1 MYLDYYKLKTHP
13 FKTNPDPEF
22 LWFGEKHKEALSLLK
37 YGISRRDG
45 FLLLTGDVGT
55 GKTSLIRYLIRL
67 IDSSALVA
75 TIHDPD
81 MPAIDF
87 FNYLSEEFKMNR
99 VFSNKAD
106 FLIQFKKFLLRAYSE
121 HKSIFVII
129 DEAQRL
135 NHERLEEIRLLS
147 NIELDDQKLINIFFI
162 GQSEI
167 EQILMDERNK
177 AIRQRINLS
186 YHIEPL
192 DELETV
198 KYIAHRLK
206 TAGSKRGIFTVNAC
220 RDIFAISGGVPR
232 LINSICDCALLS
244 GFVEGRKVVDSKLI
258 NECQVDLRI
267 PIGTIIQQRHFT
279 LNGFLSKAIRFFR
292 ERYWPLYYVL
302 SDIARSA
309 WHSSLSGISTAA
321 PKLSTAGSRASSA
334 LGLFFK
340 QIRSRIRKCR
350 AKKT

>member
-1 MYLDYYKLKTHP
+1 MYLDYYKLKTYP

-37 YGISRRDG
+37 YGILKRDG

-67 IDSSALVA
+67 NDSSALVA

-81 MPAIDF
+81 MPAIDL
-87 FNYLSEEFKMNR
+87 FNYLSEEFKMDR

-106 FLIQFKKFLLRAYSE
+106 FLIQFKKFLLRAHSE
-121 HKSIFVII
+121 HKSIFLII

-177 AIRQRINLS
+177 AISQRINLR
-186 YHIEPL
+186 YHIQPL

-198 KYIAHRLK
+198 NYIAHRLK
-206 TAGSKRGIFTVNAC
+206 IAGSNRGIFTVNAC

-244 GFVEGRKVVDSKLI
+244 GFAEGRKVVDSRLI

-267 PIGTIIQQRHFT
+267 PIGTIIPQRHFT
-279 LNGFLSKAIRFFR
+279 LNGFLSKAPRFFG
-292 ERYWPLYYVL
+292 ERYRPLCYAL

-309 WHSSLSGISTAA
+309 WHRSLSGISTAT
-321 PKLSTAGSRASSA
+321 PKAAAAWSRAASA

-340 QIRSRIRKCR
+340 RIRSRIRK
-350 AKKT
+350 

>member
-1 MYLDYYKLKTHP
+1 MYLDYYKLKTYP

-37 YGISRRDG
+37 YGILRRDG
-45 FLLLTGDVGT
+45 FLLLTGDVGM

-81 MPAIDF
+81 MPTMDF
-87 FNYLSEEFKMNR
+87 FNYLSEEFKMDR
-99 VFSNKAD
+99 VFTNKAD
-106 FLIQFKKFLLRAYSE
+106 FLIHFKKFLLKAYSE
-121 HKSIFVII
+121 HKSIFIII

-135 NHERLEEIRLLS
+135 NHERLEQIRLLS
-147 NIELDDQKLINIFFI
+147 NIELDDQKLVNIFFI

-167 EQILMDERNK
+167 EQLLMDKRNK
-177 AIRQRINLS
+177 AISQRINLS
-186 YHIEPL
+186 YHIQPL

-206 TAGSKRGIFTVNAC
+206 IAGSRRGIFTVSAC

-244 GFVEGRKVVDSKLI
+244 GFAEGRQVVDSKLI

-267 PIGTIIQQRHFT
+267 PIGTIIPQHFT
-279 LNGFLSKAIRFFR
+279 LNGFLSKTIRFFG
-292 ERYWPLYYVL
+292 ERCRPVFCAL
-302 SDIARSA
+302 SDITRSA
-309 WHSSLSGISTAA
+309 RHRSLSGISTAA
-321 PKLSTAGSRASSA
+321 QMTATAWSKATSA

-340 QIRSRIRKCR
+340 RVRSYITRCI
-350 AKKT
+350 AKKP